1 MKEII
6 RAASAQAS
14 VMNGQV
20 LMTKKSIKA
29 ADKLT
34 ADRIGD
40 CLFDCRMTVQ
50 VALRMARSLAD
61 RPEAQALKPQLEQI
75 TSLIGTCDE
84 RFHDLTEILHAT
96 YDLGRNGP
104 SRYERQPADRGD
116 KS

>member
-1 MKEII
+1 MK
-6 RAASAQAS
+6 
-14 VMNGQV
+14 GQV
-20 LMTKKSIKA
+20 LMAKKSTK
-29 ADKLT
+29 ADKPT

-50 VALRMARSLAD
+50 VALRMARNLTD

-84 RFHDLTEILHAT
+84 RFHDLTKILHVT
-96 YDLGRNGP
+96 FDLGRNGP
-104 SRYERQPADRGD
+104 SRYERQPAGRGD